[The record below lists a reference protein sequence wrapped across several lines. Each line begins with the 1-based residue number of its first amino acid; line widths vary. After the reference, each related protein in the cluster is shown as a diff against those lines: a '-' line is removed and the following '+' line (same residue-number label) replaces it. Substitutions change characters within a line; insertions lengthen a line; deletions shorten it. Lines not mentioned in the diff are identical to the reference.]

1 MKKTRILNLV
11 IVFIAVVFT
20 SSIKAQESTIEID
33 ASASKVNWKGYK
45 PTGSHA
51 GTLVFQSGVILIEKG
66 EVTGGSFVVDMN
78 SIVDEDGSNK
88 LVKHLKSKDFFE
100 VDVYPKS
107 IFEITKIQNEEGKIQ
122 IVGNITIK
130 GISKEIIVPAT
141 INQDDTS
148 ISVTTEKI
156 QINRTDYNIV
166 YKSKSFINNLKEKF
180 INDDFDL
187 QVSIVAKK

>member
-1 MKKTRILNLV
+1 MLERWYFN
-11 IVFIAVVFT
+11 
-20 SSIKAQESTIEID
+20 QE
-33 ASASKVNWKGYK
+33 
-45 PTGSHA
+45 
-51 GTLVFQSGVILIEKG
+51 FLIEKG